1 MTDHNAPNKMAARS
15 PNPSVAARVALRPV
29 TPADHD
35 FLLEAYASTR
45 AEEMSL
51 VPWTEDQKRAFVS
64 AQFEA
69 RQQHYQKVYP
79 AATHEIISWND
90 RPVGLLYLAR
100 LDAEIRIVDL
110 FLLPNARKQG
120 IGTHLIARLQA
131 DAGKCAKLLRIY
143 LEFFNPS
150 IIFFERLGFSR
161 GEAQGVHILMEWS
174 PAISVDHP
182 SNDD

>member
-1 MTDHNAPNKMAARS
+1 MAARS

-35 FLLEAYASTR
+35 FLLEAYALTR

-64 AQFEA
+64 AQFQA
-69 RQQHYQKVYP
+69 REQHYQKVYP
-79 AATHEIISWND
+79 AAAHEIILSND
-90 RPVGLLYLAR
+90 RPVGLRYLAR

-110 FLLPNARKQG
+110 FLMPNARKQG
-120 IGTHLIARLQA
+120 IGTYLITRLQA
-131 DAGKCAKLLRIY
+131 DAAQCAKLLRIY
-143 LEFFNPS
+143 LESFNSS

-161 GEAQGVHILMEWS
+161 GEAQGVHVLLEWS
-174 PAISVDHP
+174 PANSVDHP
-182 SNDD
+182 SGDG